1 MEKKHSVN
9 SDEFGPPANRTKEC
23 VRAGTQRASSRCC
36 GLASARSLMPDLTTD
51 TVASL
56 LRDGATRTATLEALE
71 QQEGAPIDPA
81 VALAAA
87 PALMEALAMDAT
99 EVGRDDFDRIGLLLA
114 RLAAEASDDP
124 SAVYGGALCEGRFAA
139 YYRSKGSVLAQAV
152 GKAASELTWADARS
166 FACAVAY
173 MPPSSVRGITGPV
186 AAAGFA
192 TTLEYL
198 ALYMTEDWFCK

>member
-1 MEKKHSVN
+1 
-9 SDEFGPPANRTKEC
+9 
-23 VRAGTQRASSRCC
+23 
-36 GLASARSLMPDLTTD
+36 MPDLSAD

-87 PALMEALAMDAT
+87 PALFEALAMDAT

-124 SAVYGGALCEGRFAA
+124 SAVYGAAIGEGRFVAH
-139 YYRSKGSVLAQAV
+139 YRSKGNVLAQAV
-152 GKAASELTWADARS
+152 GKRAASELTLADARS
-166 FACAVAY
+166 FACAAAID
-173 MPPSSVRGITGPV
+173 PPAHLRGMTKPF

-192 TTLEYL
+192 KTAELF
-198 ALYMTEDWFCK
+198 ALFMTEEWFCT

>member
-1 MEKKHSVN
+1 MA
-9 SDEFGPPANRTKEC
+9 D
-23 VRAGTQRASSRCC
+23 
-36 GLASARSLMPDLTTD
+36 LAAD

-71 QQEGAPIDPA
+71 QHEGTPIGRA

-87 PALMEALAMDAT
+87 PALFEALALDAT
-99 EVGRDDFDRIGLLLA
+99 EVGRDAFDRIGLLLA

-124 SAVYGGALCEGRFAA
+124 SAVYGGALCEGRLAA

-152 GKAASELTWADARS
+152 GKPASELTRADARS
-166 FACAVAY
+166 FACAAALV
-173 MPPSSVRGITGPV
+173 PPSHVRGATKPF

-192 TTLEYL
+192 KSSEAA
-198 ALYMTEDWFCK
+198 ALLMTEDWFCK

>member
-1 MEKKHSVN
+1 
-9 SDEFGPPANRTKEC
+9 
-23 VRAGTQRASSRCC
+23 
-36 GLASARSLMPDLTTD
+36 MPDLTAD

-71 QQEGAPIDPA
+71 QQEGAPINRA

-87 PALMEALAMDAT
+87 PALYEALAMDAA
-99 EVGRDDFDRIGLLLA
+99 EVGREDFDRIGLLLA

-124 SAVYGGALCEGRFAA
+124 SAVYGSALGEGRLAA
-139 YYRSKGSVLAQAV
+139 YYRSKGSVLAQAA
-152 GKAASELTWADARS
+152 GKRASEVTRADARS

-173 MPPSSVRGITGPV
+173 LSPSSVKGLTKPI

-192 TTLEYL
+192 KTSEWFG
-198 ALYMTEDWFCK
+198 LYMTEEWFCK

>member
-1 MEKKHSVN
+1 M
-9 SDEFGPPANRTKEC
+9 AN
-23 VRAGTQRASSRCC
+23 
-36 GLASARSLMPDLTTD
+36 LAAD

-56 LRDGATRTATLEALE
+56 LRDGATRTATLETLE
-71 QQEGAPIDPA
+71 QQDGAPIDRA

-87 PALMEALAMDAT
+87 PALYEALAMDAT
-99 EVGRDDFDRIGLLLA
+99 EVGRDIFDRIGLLLA

-124 SAVYGGALCEGRFAA
+124 SAVCGGALGEGRLAA

-152 GKAASELTWADARS
+152 GKPASELTRADARS
-166 FACAVAY
+166 FACAAAFIA
-173 MPPSSVRGITGPV
+173 PSLVRGATKPF

-192 TTLEYL
+192 KTSDWF

>member
-1 MEKKHSVN
+1 MAAA
-9 SDEFGPPANRTKEC
+9 PL
-23 VRAGTQRASSRCC
+23 RASLHVAGGRRYPPRAMAD
-36 GLASARSLMPDLTTD
+36 LAAD

-56 LRDGATRTATLEALE
+56 LRDTATRTATLEALE
-71 QQEGAPIDPA
+71 QHEGTPIGRA

-87 PALMEALAMDAT
+87 PALFEALALDAT

-124 SAVYGGALCEGRFAA
+124 SAVYGSALGEGRLAA

-152 GKAASELTWADARS
+152 GKPASELTRADARS
-166 FACAVAY
+166 FACAWAY
-173 MPPSSVRGITGPV
+173 RAPSWVRGITQPG

-192 TTLEYL
+192 TTSEWV

>member
-1 MEKKHSVN
+1 MA
-9 SDEFGPPANRTKEC
+9 D
-23 VRAGTQRASSRCC
+23 
-36 GLASARSLMPDLTTD
+36 LAAD

-71 QQEGAPIDPA
+71 QHEGTPVGRA

-87 PALMEALAMDAT
+87 PALFEALALDAT

-124 SAVYGGALCEGRFAA
+124 SAVYGAALGEGRFAA

-152 GKAASELTWADARS
+152 GKPASELTQADVRS
-166 FACAVAY
+166 FACCSI
-173 MPPSSVRGITGPV
+173 PHRLS
-186 AAAGFA
+186 
-192 TTLEYL
+192 
-198 ALYMTEDWFCK
+198 

>member
-1 MEKKHSVN
+1 
-9 SDEFGPPANRTKEC
+9 
-23 VRAGTQRASSRCC
+23 
-36 GLASARSLMPDLTTD
+36 MPDLSAD

-71 QQEGAPIDPA
+71 QQEGAPIDRA
-81 VALAAA
+81 LALAAA
-87 PALMEALAMDAT
+87 PALYEALAMDAT

-124 SAVYGGALCEGRFAA
+124 SAVCGGALGEGRFAA

-152 GKAASELTWADARS
+152 GKPASELTRADARS
-166 FACAVAY
+166 FACAFAY
-173 MPPSSVRGITGPV
+173 WPPSFVKGVAKPF

-192 TTLEYL
+192 KTSDFF
-198 ALYMTEDWFCK
+198 ALFMTEDWFCK

>member
-1 MEKKHSVN
+1 M
-9 SDEFGPPANRTKEC
+9 A
-23 VRAGTQRASSRCC
+23 
-36 GLASARSLMPDLTTD
+36 DLTAD

-71 QQEGAPIDPA
+71 QQEGAPIDRA

-87 PALMEALAMDAT
+87 PALYEALAMDAT
-99 EVGRDDFDRIGLLLA
+99 EVGRDDFDRIGLLRA

-124 SAVYGGALCEGRFAA
+124 SAVYGGALGEGRLAA

-152 GKAASELTWADARS
+152 GKPASELTRADARS
-166 FACAVAY
+166 FACAWAY
-173 MPPSSVRGITGPV
+173 LPPSFVRGVTQPV

-192 TTLEYL
+192 TTSEFS
-198 ALYMTEDWFCK
+198 ALYMTEEWFCKC

>member
-1 MEKKHSVN
+1 MA
-9 SDEFGPPANRTKEC
+9 D
-23 VRAGTQRASSRCC
+23 
-36 GLASARSLMPDLTTD
+36 LAAD

-71 QQEGAPIDPA
+71 QHEGTPIGRA

-87 PALMEALAMDAT
+87 PALFEALALDAT
-99 EVGRDDFDRIGLLLA
+99 EVGRDAFDRIGLLLA

-124 SAVYGGALCEGRFAA
+124 SAVYGAALGEGRLAA

-152 GKAASELTWADARS
+152 GKPAASELTLADARS

-173 MPPSSVRGITGPV
+173 VPPSHVKGLTKPV

-192 TTLEYL
+192 KTSEFFGI
-198 ALYMTEDWFCK
+198 YMTEDWFCK

>member
-1 MEKKHSVN
+1 MA
-9 SDEFGPPANRTKEC
+9 D
-23 VRAGTQRASSRCC
+23 
-36 GLASARSLMPDLTTD
+36 LAAD

-71 QQEGAPIDPA
+71 QQDGAPIDRA

-87 PALMEALAMDAT
+87 PALYEALAMDAA

-124 SAVYGGALCEGRFAA
+124 SAVYGAAVGEGRLAA

-152 GKAASELTWADARS
+152 GKPASELTRADARS

-173 MPPSSVRGITGPV
+173 IPPSFVKGLTKPI

-192 TTLEYL
+192 KTSEWF
-198 ALYMTEDWFCK
+198 ALFMTEDWFCK

>member
-1 MEKKHSVN
+1 MA
-9 SDEFGPPANRTKEC
+9 D
-23 VRAGTQRASSRCC
+23 
-36 GLASARSLMPDLTTD
+36 LAAD

-87 PALMEALAMDAT
+87 PALYEALAMDAT

-124 SAVYGGALCEGRFAA
+124 AVFGAAIGEGRYAA
-139 YYRSKGSVLAQAV
+139 HYRSKGSVLAQAV
-152 GKAASELTWADARS
+152 GQRAASELTLADARS
-166 FACAVAY
+166 FACAAAMY
-173 MPPSSVRGITGPV
+173 PPALVRGLTKPF

-192 TTLEYL
+192 KT
-198 ALYMTEDWFCK
+198 AVWMGLYMTEEWFCK

>member
-1 MEKKHSVN
+1 
-9 SDEFGPPANRTKEC
+9 
-23 VRAGTQRASSRCC
+23 
-36 GLASARSLMPDLTTD
+36 MPDLAAD

-71 QQEGAPIDPA
+71 QHEGTPIGRA

-87 PALMEALAMDAT
+87 PALFEALALDAT
-99 EVGRDDFDRIGLLLA
+99 EVGRDVFDRIGLLLA

-124 SAVYGGALCEGRFAA
+124 SAVYGTALGEGRLAA

-152 GKAASELTWADARS
+152 GKPASELTRADVRN
-166 FACAVAY
+166 FACASAY
-173 MPPSSVRGITGPV
+173 FPPSSVKGLTKPI

-192 TTLEYL
+192 KTSEFFGLFV
-198 ALYMTEDWFCK
+198 TEDWFCK

>member
-1 MEKKHSVN
+1 MA
-9 SDEFGPPANRTKEC
+9 D
-23 VRAGTQRASSRCC
+23 
-36 GLASARSLMPDLTTD
+36 LAAD

-87 PALMEALAMDAT
+87 PALFEALAMDAT

-124 SAVYGGALCEGRFAA
+124 SAVYSAALGEGRYAA
-139 YYRSKGSVLAQAV
+139 CYRSKGSVLAQAV
-152 GKAASELTWADARS
+152 GKPASALTCADARS
-166 FACAVAY
+166 FACAGSIF
-173 MPPSSVRGITGPV
+173 PPAFVRGVTKPL

-192 TTLEYL
+192 KTADHF

>member
-1 MEKKHSVN
+1 
-9 SDEFGPPANRTKEC
+9 
-23 VRAGTQRASSRCC
+23 
-36 GLASARSLMPDLTTD
+36 MPDLSAD

-87 PALMEALAMDAT
+87 PALFEALAMDAT

-124 SAVYGGALCEGRFAA
+124 SAVYGAASGEGRFAA
-139 YYRSKGSVLAQAV
+139 CYRSKGSVLAQAV
-152 GKAASELTWADARS
+152 GKRASEVTRADARS
-166 FACAVAY
+166 FACLAAY
-173 MPPSSVRGITGPV
+173 WPPSFVKGLTKPI
-186 AAAGFA
+186 AAADFA
-192 TTLEYL
+192 TTSEWM
-198 ALYMTEDWFCK
+198 ALYMTEEWLCK